1 MKHGRRKMDTKLPER
16 AIKAAGIAGIVASG
30 LCFVAAAVNLANE
43 GEVPLNPGVK
53 IPFSPLYQFIQ
64 GIVTAGLAYCIFR
77 RILPCA
83 IILIA
88 IVVLHTIYAVAA
100 SGRIGVIIIPIIFVI
115 FYVHGIVGILEIR
128 KADKEA
134 RKGESPQDN

>member
-1 MKHGRRKMDTKLPER
+1 MDTKLPEK
-16 AIKAAGIAGIVASG
+16 AIKAAFIAGIVASVF
-30 LCFVAAAVNLANE
+30 CFVAAAVNFANE

-53 IPFSPLYQFIQ
+53 IPFSPLYQFIK
-64 GIVTAGLAYCIFR
+64 GVVTAGLAYGIFR

-88 IVVLHTIYAVAA
+88 MVVLHTIYGVAV
-100 SGRIGVIIIPIIFVI
+100 SGRIVIIIPPIIFVI

-128 KADKEA
+128 KAEKEA
-134 RKGESPQDN
+134 RAALQ